1 MEERIE
7 PTNTVQTEFDEW
19 IINGLD
25 KAEEI
30 IHKADT
36 ENIKQEAVV

>member
-7 PTNTVQTEFDEW
+7 QTNTVQTEFDEW

-30 IHKADT
+30 IHKSDT
-36 ENIKQEAVV
+36 ENIKQ

>member
-7 PTNTVQTEFDEW
+7 PTNTVHTEFDDW
-19 IINGLD
+19 VTDGLD

-30 IHKADT
+30 IHKSDT
-36 ENIKQEAVV
+36 ENIKQ

>member
-7 PTNTVQTEFDEW
+7 PTNTVQTEFDDW
-19 IINGLD
+19 VTDGLS

-30 IHKADT
+30 IHKSDT
-36 ENIKQEAVV
+36 ENIKQ

>member
-25 KAEEI
+25 KAEI
-30 IHKADT
+30 IHKSDT
-36 ENIKQEAVV
+36 ENIKQ

>member
-7 PTNTVQTEFDEW
+7 PTNTGKTEFDEW
-19 IINGLD
+19 LKSGLD

-30 IHKADT
+30 IHKSDT
-36 ENIKQEAVV
+36 ENIKQ

>member
-19 IINGLD
+19 VKNGVNKASETINTS
-25 KAEEI
+25 
-30 IHKADT
+30 DT
-36 ENIKQEAVV
+36 ENIKQ

>member
-7 PTNTVQTEFDEW
+7 PIMTVQTEFDEW
-19 IINGLD
+19 LQNVLQ

-30 IHKADT
+30 INANT
-36 ENIKQEAVV
+36 SEEN

>member
-1 MEERIE
+1 MQERIE

-30 IHKADT
+30 IHKSDT
-36 ENIKQEAVV
+36 ENIKQ

>member
-1 MEERIE
+1 MEEHIE

-19 IINGLD
+19 VKNGVD

-30 IHKADT
+30 IHKSDT
-36 ENIKQEAVV
+36 ENIKQ

>member
-30 IHKADT
+30 IYKSDT
-36 ENIKQEAVV
+36 ENIKQ